1 MTDSIREVVEGL
13 QTQGEDEE
21 ITYTID
27 STPWGDAPTSPTVVV
42 KDEQDD
48 FNDVTVT
55 VATGVASANGNI
67 ISTPEIH
74 SLTAGKI
81 YRVEVLF
88 TLAGNAVEA
97 FFRIKAE
104 V

>member
-13 QTQGEDEE
+13 LTQGVDER

-27 STPWGDAPTSPTVVV
+27 STPWGDDPTSPTAVI
-42 KDEQDD
+42 KDEQDS
-48 FNDVTVT
+48 FNDVTGT
-55 VATGVASANGNI
+55 VATGSASANGNI
-67 ISTPEIH
+67 ISTPEIYNL
-74 SLTAGKI
+74 SAGKI
-81 YRVEVLF
+81 YRVEVKF
-88 TLAGNAVEA
+88 SIGGNTLEA